1 MKCSDPVWR
10 WLLGAGGWDGQ
21 VRRYWHHCYKI
32 RLPWADQ
39 LTASVLAPLAV
50 FISGGNNGTME
61 KWITKIFGT
70 SYFTRTSL
78 RLCGNLVFGQPA
90 MTDNLRLYLSSF
102 VPQSSSQNYRNWK
115 FSNPNMMPI
124 LSGISKDRVHDH
136 KSFLSCGKNYFC
148 FLCTYHFHNKGFCL
162 LLSKHSLSEI
172 SRNLTLRAS
181 GTGKVF
187 LNDQDLTSMA
197 QVFQDCKL
205 GCWKLQYNNHQMM
218 RRGWKSRLLST
229 QATFW
234 LLGLTIW
241 NQGLAE
247 RLTVI
252 IIIIPIIGII
262 RENWKKGC

>member
-1 MKCSDPVWR
+1 MKRTDSVWR

-21 VRRYWHHCYKI
+21 VRRYWHHCSKI
-32 RLPWADQ
+32 RQPWADQ
-39 LTASVLAPLAV
+39 LSASVLAPLAV
-50 FISGGNNGTME
+50 FISGRLLLSSSVPHISERKYKNWFPTPIQYQHNLESTNTMSM
-61 KWITKIFGT
+61 ITK
-70 SYFTRTSL
+70 SL
-78 RLCGNLVFGQPA
+78 
-90 MTDNLRLYLSSF
+90 
-102 VPQSSSQNYRNWK
+102 
-115 FSNPNMMPI
+115 
-124 LSGISKDRVHDH
+124 
-136 KSFLSCGKNYFC
+136 LSCGKIYFH
-148 FLCTYHFHNKGFCL
+148 FLCTYRFHHYDFCL

-205 GCWKLQYNNHQMM
+205 GCSILQYNNHQMM
-218 RRGWKSRLLST
+218 SRGWKSRFLST